1 MIKVIMRILVVRTD
15 FMGDAILINGAIESI
30 KSLRKDVVI
39 DVLATQYNKVAFEYN
54 PYIENKYFIN
64 HRADDKVVST
74 DFKQVFDFSICYDL
88 IIVFN
93 RDLRTYKYI
102 DKIKSKRVFG
112 FRLGRKKF
120 KANLF
125 CILRSLGTRYSFM
138 EYDTSLHEVVNTY
151 NLLNFVFKSNLSPLR
166 ISKFFI
172 PTSID
177 ANLFQ
182 VATNSVCI
190 NISGRVESGRV
201 LSVEN
206 LTEIIND
213 LNKDVNIVL
222 IATKEDLDRANQ
234 LLINCNGHNI
244 RIFSGDIYQ
253 VARVISLCICYV
265 GVDGGLTH
273 LAAGL
278 DCYVIGIY
286 APNKIKTWCPWTD
299 RKYLVCSQD
308 LDVNSITPKEVSQE
322 VNRIFKTFESNIDD

>member
-1 MIKVIMRILVVRTD
+1 MRILVVRTD

-30 KSLRKDVVI
+30 KSLHKDVAI
-39 DVLATQYNKVAFEYN
+39 DVLATQYNKAAFEYN

-64 HRADDKVVST
+64 HRADGKVAST
-74 DFKQVFDFSICYDL
+74 DFQQIFDFSICYDL

-93 RDLRTYKYI
+93 RDLRTYKYV

-125 CILRSLGTRYSFM
+125 CILRSFGMRYSFI
-138 EYDTSLHEVVNTY
+138 EYDTSLHEVINVY
-151 NLLNFVFKSNLSPLR
+151 NLLNFVFKSAVSPLR
-166 ISKFFI
+166 ISRFFL
-172 PTSID
+172 PVRVDT
-177 ANLFQ
+177 NLFQ
-182 VATNSVCI
+182 VSESSVCI

-206 LTEIIND
+206 LTKIINN
-213 LNKDVNIVL
+213 LNKNINIVL

-234 LLINCNGHNI
+234 LLMNCNGHNI
-244 RIFSGDIYQ
+244 MIFSGDIYQ
-253 VARVISLCICYV
+253 VAKVIEYCVCYV

-299 RKYLVCSQD
+299 KKYLVCSQD
-308 LDVNSITPKEVSQE
+308 LNVNNINPDEVSQE
-322 VNRIFKTFESNIDD
+322 VNRIFRGFKGNVHD